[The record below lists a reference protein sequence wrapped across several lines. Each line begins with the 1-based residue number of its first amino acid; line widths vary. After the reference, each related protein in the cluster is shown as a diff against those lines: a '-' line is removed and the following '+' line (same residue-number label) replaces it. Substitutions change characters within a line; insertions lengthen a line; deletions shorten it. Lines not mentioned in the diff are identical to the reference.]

1 MNTEKLKKI
10 FSPYPY
16 VVAVY
21 LFGSY
26 LEDPQVARDVDLAVL
41 LKPPADRITELY
53 FSLYPELSRLFGPRE
68 VDLLML
74 NLAPLPLAFEI
85 ISAGR
90 VIYCADENART
101 DYEYR
106 IAGLYHDYHYHL
118 RKAQQELFEAIKEG
132 SFLV

>member
-1 MNTEKLKKI
+1 MNKEKLKKI
-10 FSPYPY
+10 FSAYPR
-16 VVAVY
+16 VVVVY

-26 LEDPQVARDVDLAVL
+26 LEDPQAARDVDLAVL
-41 LKPPADRITELY
+41 LKPPVDSTTELY

-85 ISAGR
+85 ISTGK
-90 VIYCADENART
+90 VIYCTDEDART

-118 RKAQQELFEAIKEG
+118 QKAQHELFEAIKEG

>member
-1 MNTEKLKKI
+1 MNIERLKKI
-10 FSPYPY
+10 FSACPQ

-41 LKPPADRITELY
+41 LKPPAGSTTELY

-68 VDLLML
+68 VDLLVL

-85 ISAGR
+85 ISTGK
-90 VIYCADENART
+90 VIYCADEEART
-101 DYEYR
+101 DFEYMTT
-106 IAGLYHDYHYHL
+106 GLYHDYRYHL